1 MSTVVL
7 NASPRKAGSKAQGVA
22 TNAPTP
28 GSPHQ
33 TKTKRGA
40 ADTAASTPGSTPARV
55 RLKTASTPSS
65 TSKGGHASDIA
76 HAWATGFNRSHLKP
90 PNPHAPYELANIIK
104 PHVESFNFAVEKG
117 GALDQ
122 AVALLPAQTIEADP
136 VTHRPSVRFWL
147 AEIQI
152 GLPRKSDDSTDVR
165 LFPNECREGGR
176 SYTAPLIATVNRSV
190 GGGAPTQVTVSLG
203 ELPIMVR
210 SKKCHL
216 HGLTRDQ
223 LIARREEGTEMGGY
237 FIINGNERLIRLLIV
252 PRRNHVTALV
262 RPSFGNRDAGFTEFA
277 CTIRCVRP
285 DQSAQSLTLHYLSD
299 GTSRLRFTFRKQEF
313 FVPSYVLLRALVDST
328 DREVYERITDG
339 NAVGNTFAADRAEL
353 MIREGKRL
361 KLRTRKDFLRYL
373 GDAFRHVMRS
383 EDGTSSEDVAATL
396 LRDHI
401 FVHCC
406 DQDQPTNDRNKFNLL
421 IFMIQ
426 KLYALVSGEIKP
438 DNPDALSSH
447 EILLPGHLYAF
458 FLKEKLHD
466 WLGGARG
473 VILKDLR
480 LNPAKVQLTSDIYFK
495 KALAADVGKKV
506 HYLMVI
512 TAVIVYRICHRAIR
526 SRRVRVLCMCIQ

>member
-76 HAWATGFNRSHLKP
+76 HAWATGFNRSHLTP

-313 FVPSYVLLRALVDST
+313 FVPSYVLLRALVDSARARST
-328 DREVYERITDG
+328 TATCC
-339 NAVGNTFAADRAEL
+339 AVGAFGSSVP
-353 MIREGKRL
+353 GKGKKAWRRL
-361 KLRTRKDFLRYL
+361 STVASSRPTSRRWRSVTIWKPPGTRIGLAMAPGGICASTRCTA
-373 GDAFRHVMRS
+373 GSTASAPTQPRS
-383 EDGTSSEDVAATL
+383 PPASALCAWLNWVAATGKGTPARSCATISSTKRRTSGSSCL
-396 LRDHI
+396 L
-401 FVHCC
+401 
-406 DQDQPTNDRNKFNLL
+406 
-421 IFMIQ
+421 
-426 KLYALVSGEIKP
+426 Y
-438 DNPDALSSH
+438 
-447 EILLPGHLYAF
+447 
-458 FLKEKLHD
+458 
-466 WLGGARG
+466 
-473 VILKDLR
+473 
-480 LNPAKVQLTSDIYFK
+480 TSD
-495 KALAADVGKKV
+495 AADE
-506 HYLMVI
+506 
-512 TAVIVYRICHRAIR
+512 
-526 SRRVRVLCMCIQ
+526 